1 MKKVS
6 LLIFAILFLASCA
19 TTRVSKKIS
28 PAGEW
33 DYTVTNTP
41 EGDFA
46 GTMIISLQDNVYSA
60 KLNAQNNEIPVEDFA
75 WDGTTKTIKGI
86 IYYSGTPVD
95 LAATLNGDELT
106 GIMAAGGGEFP
117 FKATRKK

>member
-1 MKKVS
+1 MRVFICL
-6 LLIFAILFLASCA
+6 LLIFSSGL
-19 TTRVSKKIS
+19 
-28 PAGEW
+28 
-33 DYTVTNTP
+33 
-41 EGDFA
+41 
-46 GTMIISLQDNVYSA
+46 
-60 KLNAQNNEIPVEDFA
+60 LNAQNNEIAVEDFA

-117 FKATRKK
+117 FIATRKK